1 MSVDWNNDYTH
12 AGPGAKRRV
21 DKPELRRERLPEKS
35 KHTRPYKARTPT
47 NQKLAKERETINVTS
62 RGLKHRIRTLT
73 LATDG
78 FSRMYDELKR
88 ANYPGTPVLAS
99 SVRNEMLACV
109 KVMIEVGLIHEDD
122 LAHHRRRMKKRR
134 DRDED
139 E

>member
-1 MSVDWNNDYTH
+1 MSVDWNNDYSA

-35 KHTRPYKARTPT
+35 KHTRPYRAQTPT
-47 NQKLAKERETINVTS
+47 NEKAAKERATINVSS

-109 KVMIEVGLIHEDD
+109 KIMIEVGLIDEDD
-122 LAHHRRRMKKRR
+122 LARHRRKMQKRR
-134 DRDED
+134 DRADD
-139 E
+139 